1 MSNIRYSRTVQIVG
15 EDNLFKL
22 KDKKII
28 IFGVGGV
35 GGQALESL
43 VRSGFCHFTL
53 VDKDVVEESNL
64 NRQIIAVHNN
74 LGEPKVIAAQ
84 KRVKTIDPYCIIQ
97 PRFAAVNAQNIDS
110 FELNKYDF
118 IIDAIDSFDDKIA
131 LIKYALRHNLPF
143 ISAMGAGNR
152 LDPTKVIIT
161 KIEKTSGCPIAKKV
175 RYELRQEKLKNLMVV
190 TSSELPLPNFG
201 IKPGSS
207 AFVPAAYGLAIA
219 SYIFTNVI
227 NE

>member
-28 IFGVGGV
+28 IFGVGGG

-74 LGEPKVIAAQ
+74 
-84 KRVKTIDPYCIIQ
+84 
-97 PRFAAVNAQNIDS
+97 
-110 FELNKYDF
+110 
-118 IIDAIDSFDDKIA
+118 
-131 LIKYALRHNLPF
+131 
-143 ISAMGAGNR
+143 
-152 LDPTKVIIT
+152 
-161 KIEKTSGCPIAKKV
+161 
-175 RYELRQEKLKNLMVV
+175 
-190 TSSELPLPNFG
+190 
-201 IKPGSS
+201 
-207 AFVPAAYGLAIA
+207 
-219 SYIFTNVI
+219 
-227 NE
+227 